1 MKTSTKTNEDAR
13 VVKTKAKL
21 ISVFEKLLSEKK
33 FEEITV
39 NEICEKAD
47 VRRATFYKHYT
58 DKYSFFAYFVE
69 NLRYRFEK
77 KYGYIVNS
85 KITAGYLIS
94 YVEAAITFLEEHE
107 AMLEN
112 VLNSEARPV
121 LADLLVLK
129 NYEITLKNFDKT
141 INTTV
146 NASAKTVSAMLTSA
160 IVGAILSWLI
170 EGREVPRETLISE
183 ISAFISTIIE

>member
-77 KYGYIVNS
+77 KHGYIASS
-85 KITAGYLIS
+85 KITAEYFTS
-94 YVEAAITFLEEHE
+94 YVDAAITFLEEHE

-112 VLNSEARPV
+112 LLMSEARPV

-129 NYEITLKNFDKT
+129 NYEITLKNFDRT
-141 INTTV
+141 ISTSV
-146 NASAKTVSAMLTSA
+146 MASPKTVSAMLTSA
-160 IVGAILSWLI
+160 VVGAILNWLGN
-170 EGREVPRETLISE
+170 GRDVPRETLISE
-183 ISAFISTIIE
+183 ISAFISAIIE